1 MRVSIS
7 IAAAL
12 VTAIPFPSAAAP
24 PPGVVNQPVADP
36 APAPDPDQGAQPPSD
51 PGAEPAPEPPPA
63 TDSEPLP
70 PAEATSIVHGVIRD
84 KDTGRP
90 LPGVSVY
97 LTESGAVAI
106 TDESG
111 RFEFEGVAA
120 GPATVVAVDPSYRK
134 GTARIEVPD
143 SGPAPALDI
152 GLVPLN
158 LRADEVLVEVER
170 QRQAAGETVLRR
182 EEITRVPGARGDML
196 QAVQSLPGVARVD
209 QIGPQDGL
217 VIRGSS
223 PADSR
228 IFVDGFEIPI
238 LYHFGGIQSVI
249 PSEMIDSL
257 TYTPGGFGVEY
268 GKASAGIIDVR
279 TRSGS
284 KDYSGFG
291 EVSFI
296 NTAGLARGPIGSK
309 GNFTAGVRRSYI
321 DAVIPLVVSDED
333 LSFTTLPV
341 YYDYQA
347 RAEYKPSSHLTLSS
361 FFFGTDDQLELATA
375 EVDPEDPEGEAS
387 GRFYNHTRFTYLIGS
402 AGYERGP
409 LANRLSVMAGTQ
421 LESFEIGTDR
431 YLRLEQQKLGFRD
444 EGRLA
449 ITDKVALIAGAESQ
463 YHITDNKVRLPRPP
477 KEGDPNDPNLIDD
490 PLITYREDFTYV
502 DAAGWG
508 AVELR
513 PVSWLKATGG
523 VRTDWFGHNDY
534 LVAQP
539 RGQLRTQVTEKT
551 ALLGAVGLYTRPPD
565 NNDENIQSTDIE
577 PERALQYSL
586 GVEQK
591 FGHGLELTT
600 TGFYMDRSNLIVY
613 AQGDRTTQMDDDGS
627 GTFDN
632 EGEGRTYGA
641 ETLLRLRTDDF
652 FGWIAYTLSRS
663 ERRDHPMDDWRLFD
677 QDQTHNLVLVASYKL
692 GRWQLGGRFQYTTG
706 SPFTPVSSATF
717 MSDANEYQPT
727 YGAINSK
734 RNPANHQLDL
744 RVDRF
749 FQFEHWKLAAYLD
762 VANVY
767 LHAAVVDR
775 DYSYDYSE
783 REETTGIPILPSIG
797 VRGEF

>member
-1 MRVSIS
+1 M
-7 IAAAL
+7 
-12 VTAIPFPSAAAP
+12 
-24 PPGVVNQPVADP
+24 
-36 APAPDPDQGAQPPSD
+36 
-51 PGAEPAPEPPPA
+51 
-63 TDSEPLP
+63 
-70 PAEATSIVHGVIRD
+70 
-84 KDTGRP
+84 
-90 LPGVSVY
+90 
-97 LTESGAVAI
+97 
-106 TDESG
+106 
-111 RFEFEGVAA
+111 
-120 GPATVVAVDPSYRK
+120 
-134 GTARIEVPD
+134 
-143 SGPAPALDI
+143 
-152 GLVPLN
+152 
-158 LRADEVLVEVER
+158 
-170 QRQAAGETVLRR
+170 
-182 EEITRVPGARGDML
+182 PGARGDML
-196 QAVQSLPGVARVD
+196 QAVQSLPGIAKVD
-209 QIGPQDGL
+209 QVGPQEGL

-296 NTAGLARGPIGSK
+296 NTAGLAQGPLGKK

-321 DAVIPLVVSDED
+321 DALIPLVVSEDD

-361 FFFGTDDQLELATA
+361 FFFGTDDQLELATSD
-375 EVDPEDPEGEAS
+375 VDPEDPEGEAT

-402 AGYERGP
+402 AAYQRGP
-409 LANRLSVMAGTQ
+409 VTNRLSLMAGTQ
-421 LESFEIGTDR
+421 LESFEIGSDR
-431 YLRLEQQKLGFRD
+431 FLRLEQQKLGARN
-444 EGRLA
+444 EGRVQVTDA
-449 ITDKVALIAGAESQ
+449 IALIAGGESQ
-463 YHITDNKVRLPRPP
+463 YHMADNQARLPRPP
-477 KEGDPNDPNLIDD
+477 KEGDPSDPNFIDD
-490 PLITYREDFTYV
+490 PLITAAQEYTFV

-508 AVELR
+508 AVELA
-513 PVSWLKATGG
+513 PFSWLKATGG
-523 VRTDWFGHNDY
+523 VRTDWFGRNDA
-534 LVAQP
+534 LVVQP
-539 RGQLRTQVTEKT
+539 RGQVRTQVAPAT

-565 NNDENIQSTDIE
+565 SNDETIQTTDID
-577 PERALQYSL
+577 PERSIQYSL

-591 FGHGLELTT
+591 LGRGLELTT
-600 TGFYMDRSNLIVY
+600 TGFYMDRSDLIVF
-613 AQGDRTTQMDDDGS
+613 AQGNRTTQMDDDGS
-627 GTFDN
+627 GTYSN

-641 ETLLRLRTDDF
+641 EALLRLRTDDF

-663 ERRDHPMDDWRLFD
+663 ERRDHPMDEERLFD
-677 QDQTHNLVLVASYKL
+677 YDQTHNLVLVASYKL
-692 GRWQLGGRFQYTTG
+692 GKWQLGGRFQYTTG
-706 SPFTPVSSATF
+706 SPYTPVTGSTF

-727 YGAINSK
+727 YGAINSE

-749 FQFEHWKLAAYLD
+749 FQFDSWKLAAYLD

-767 LHAAVVDR
+767 MNAPVVDR
-775 DYSYDYSE
+775 DYSYDFSE

>member
-1 MRVSIS
+1 MRVSLS
-7 IAAAL
+7 LAAVLAASL
-12 VTAIPFPSAAAP
+12 PVPSSAAP
-24 PPGVVNQPVADP
+24 PPGVVNQPTDS
-36 APAPDPDQGAQPPSD
+36 APDSDSDSDSAPDPDPDPDPDPGSDPD
-51 PGAEPAPEPPPA
+51 PGAEPPPPA
-63 TDSEPLP
+63 
-70 PAEATSIVHGVIRD
+70 ATGIVHGVVRD
-84 KDTGRP
+84 KETGRP

-97 LTESGAVAI
+97 LTETGAVAI
-106 TDESG
+106 TDETG
-111 RFEFEGVAA
+111 RFELAGVAA
-120 GPATVVAVDPSYRK
+120 GPAAVVVVDPSYRK
-134 GTARIEVPD
+134 ATARVEVPG

-152 GLVPLN
+152 ALVPLN
-158 LRADEVLVEVER
+158 LRADEILVEVER

-182 EEITRVPGARGDML
+182 EEIIRVPGARGDMI
-196 QAVQSLPGVARVD
+196 QAIQSLPGIAKVD
-209 QIGPQDGL
+209 QIGPQEGL

-296 NTAGLARGPIGSK
+296 NTAGLAQGPLGKK

-321 DAVIPLVVSDED
+321 DALIPLVVSEDD

-347 RAEYKPSSHLTLSS
+347 RAEYKPNSHLTLSS
-361 FFFGTDDQLELATA
+361 FFFGTDDQLELATS
-375 EVDPEDPEGEAS
+375 EVDPADPEGKAS
-387 GRFYNHTRFTYLIGS
+387 GRFYNHTRFTYLVSS
-402 AGYERGP
+402 AAYDKGP
-409 LANRLSVMAGTQ
+409 LENRLSLMAGTQ
-421 LESFEIGTDR
+421 LESVEIGSDR
-431 YLRLEQQKLGFRD
+431 YLSLGQQKLGARD
-444 EGRLA
+444 EGRVA
-449 ITDKVALIAGAESQ
+449 ITDQIALIAGGETQ
-463 YHITDNKVRLPRPP
+463 YHWTDNKVRLPRPP
-477 KEGDPNDPNLIDD
+477 KEGDPSDPSLIED
-490 PLITYREDFTYV
+490 PLVTTAQKYTFV

-508 AVELR
+508 AIELT
-513 PVSWLKATGG
+513 PVSWIKATAGA
-523 VRTDWFGHNDY
+523 RTDWFGRNDA
-534 LVAQP
+534 LVVQP
-539 RGQLRTQVTEKT
+539 RGQLRTQVAEKT
-551 ALLGAVGLYTRPPD
+551 ALLGSVGLYTRPPD
-565 NNDENIQSTDIE
+565 SNDENIQTTDIE
-577 PERALQYSL
+577 PERAIQYSL

-591 FGHGLELTT
+591 LGRGLELTT
-600 TGFYMDRSNLIVY
+600 TGFYMDRSDLIVF
-613 AQGDRTTQMDDDGS
+613 AEGDRTTQMENDGAS
-627 GTFDN
+627 TYTN
-632 EGEGRTYGA
+632 EGAGTTYGA
-641 ETLLRLRTDDF
+641 EALLRLRTDDF

-663 ERRDHPMDDWRLFD
+663 ERRDHPMDDVRLFD
-677 QDQTHNLVLVASYKL
+677 HDQTHNVVLVASYKL
-692 GRWQLGGRFQYTTG
+692 GKWQFGGRFQYTTG
-706 SPFTPVSSATF
+706 SPYTPVTGATF

-744 RVDRF
+744 RIDRF
-749 FQFEHWKLAAYLD
+749 FQFDSWKLAAYLD

-767 LHAAVVDR
+767 LHPSVVDR

>member
-1 MRVSIS
+1 MRLSFLLAAIL
-7 IAAAL
+7 AAA
-12 VTAIPFPSAAAP
+12 IPLPSSAAP
-24 PPGVVNQPVADP
+24 PPGVINQPVSDP
-36 APAPDPDQGAQPPSD
+36 DPDPDPDPVPAPDPDPD
-51 PGAEPAPEPPPA
+51 PGAEPPA
-63 TDSEPLP
+63 EP
-70 PAEATSIVHGVIRD
+70 PAETEPPAATGIVHGVIRD
-84 KDTGRP
+84 RDTGLP

-97 LTESGAVAI
+97 LTETGAVAI
-106 TDESG
+106 TDETG
-111 RFEFEGVAA
+111 RFELTGVAA
-120 GPATVVAVDPSYRK
+120 GRASIVAIDPSYKK
-134 GTARIEVPD
+134 GSARVVVPA
-143 SGPAPALDI
+143 SGPAPALDVA
-152 GLVPLN
+152 LVPLN
-158 LRADEVLVEVER
+158 LRADEILVEVER
-170 QRQAAGETVLRR
+170 QRQAAGETLLRR

-196 QAVQSLPGVARVD
+196 QAVQSLPGIAKVD

-296 NTAGLARGPIGSK
+296 NTAGLAQGPIGKK

-321 DAVIPLVVSDED
+321 DALIPLVVSEDD

-347 RAEYKPSSHLTLSS
+347 RAEYRPSSHLTLSS
-361 FFFGTDDQLELATA
+361 FFFGTDDQLELATT
-375 EVDPEDPEGEAS
+375 EPDPEDPEGEAT

-402 AGYERGP
+402 AAYQRGP
-409 LANRLSVMAGTQ
+409 VRNRLSLMAGTQ
-421 LESFEIGTDR
+421 LESFEIGSDR
-431 YLRLEQQKLGFRD
+431 YLRLEQQKLGARD
-444 EGRLA
+444 EGRVQV
-449 ITDKVALIAGAESQ
+449 TDEIALIAGGETQ
-463 YHITDNKVRLPRPP
+463 YHMADNKARRPRPP
-477 KEGDPNDPNLIDD
+477 KEGDPSDPNFIDD
-490 PLITYREDFTYV
+490 PLITAAQEYTFV

-508 AVELR
+508 AVELA
-513 PVSWLKATGG
+513 PLSWIKATGG
-523 VRTDWFGHNDY
+523 VRTDWFGRNDA
-534 LVAQP
+534 LVVQP
-539 RGQLRTQVTEKT
+539 RGQVRTQVAPTT

-565 NNDENIQSTDIE
+565 SNDETIQTTDIE
-577 PERALQYSL
+577 PERSIQYSL

-591 FGHGLELTT
+591 LGRGLELTT
-600 TGFYMDRSNLIVY
+600 TGFYMDRSDLIVF
-613 AQGDRTTQMDDDGS
+613 AQGNRTTQMDDDGA
-627 GTFDN
+627 GTYSN

-641 ETLLRLRTDDF
+641 EALLRLRTDDF

-663 ERRDHPMDDWRLFD
+663 ERRDHPMDAERLFD
-677 QDQTHNLVLVASYKL
+677 YDQTHNLVLVASYKL
-692 GRWQLGGRFQYTTG
+692 GKWQLGGRFQYATG
-706 SPFTPVSSATF
+706 SPYTPVTGSTF

-727 YGAINSK
+727 YGAINSE

-749 FQFEHWKLAAYLD
+749 FQFDSWKLAAYLD

-767 LHAAVVDR
+767 MNAPVVDR